1 MARPPGLTM
10 SDEKAALPNF
20 GWGLSA
26 RLLALTV
33 CFVMVSEVLIYAPSI
48 ARFRDDW
55 LEDRLATAYLAIL
68 ALEATPDYMI
78 DPELEIKLLDNA
90 GARLIALRGRDG
102 KNLLMRG
109 STPANIIIDRSID
122 LSDQMAPTLIKDAFE
137 TLWVGGNR
145 LLRVRGQIPRAG
157 DAWID
162 IVLDEAPLRQAMIS
176 YSWRIL
182 GLSIVI
188 SLVTAALIFGALQW
202 LLIRPM
208 RKLTQRMVD
217 FRANPEDMSHDDAAA
232 RRRDEIGVAER
243 EFLQLQRQI
252 RKALKQRERLAALG
266 TAVSKINHDLRGVL
280 ATAQLV
286 ADRLAHSDNP
296 EVKKMAPALVR
307 SLDRAIALCSDTL
320 NFTREGPAKPE
331 YSRFPLAEVHGE
343 VGESLGKYL
352 NGTAALKADFAQDFA
367 LTADRAQLY
376 RVIHNLAE
384 NALQMGAHNVA
395 VRARRA
401 AGRVEI
407 EIADDGPGLPP
418 KALQSLFVPFK
429 GSARAGGT
437 GLGLAIARELMRVQ
451 GGDLKLATNQATG
464 ATFVLEL
471 PDRHAA

>member
-1 MARPPGLTM
+1 M
-10 SDEKAALPNF
+10 SEEKAALPGF
-20 GWGLSA
+20 GRGLSA
-26 RLLALTV
+26 RLLVLSV
-33 CFVMVSEVLIYAPSI
+33 CFVMLSEVLIYAPSI
-48 ARFRDDW
+48 ARFRNDW
-55 LEDRLATAYLAIL
+55 LSERLATAYLAIL

-78 DPELEIKLLDNA
+78 DPQLEIELLENA
-90 GARLIALRGRDG
+90 GARLIALKTPDG
-102 KNLLMRG
+102 KNLIMRG
-109 STPANIIIDRSID
+109 STPANIIISKQVD
-122 LSDQMAPTLIKDAFE
+122 LSDQMPPTLIKDAFA
-137 TLWVGGNR
+137 TLWSGGGR
-145 LLRVRGQIPRAG
+145 LLRVRGQTPQAG

-162 IVLDEAPLRQAMIS
+162 VVLDDTPLRAAMIS

-188 SLVTAALIFGALQW
+188 SLVTAALIFAALQW
-202 LLIRPM
+202 LLVRPM
-208 RKLTQRMVD
+208 RNLTQRMVD
-217 FRANPEDMSHDDAAA
+217 FRANPEDMSRDDAAA
-232 RRRDEIGVAER
+232 RRSDEIGVAER
-243 EFLQLQRQI
+243 EFLQLQKQI

-296 EVKKMAPALVR
+296 EVKKMAPSLVR

-320 NFTREGPAKPE
+320 NFTREGPDKPA
-331 YSRFPLAEVHGE
+331 YSRFPLAELHGE

-352 NGTAALKADFAQDFA
+352 NGAVVLKADFAQDFT

-384 NALQMGAHNVA
+384 NALQMGAHNVS

-401 AGRVEI
+401 EGKVEI
-407 EIADDGPGLPP
+407 EVADDGPGLPP

-429 GSARAGGT
+429 GSARSGGT

-451 GGDLKLATNQATG
+451 GGDLKLAANDATG
-464 ATFVLEL
+464 ATFLLEL
-471 PDRHAA
+471 PDRQAV

>member
-1 MARPPGLTM
+1 M
-10 SDEKAALPNF
+10 SDERAALPNF
-20 GWGLSA
+20 GRGLSA
-26 RLLALTV
+26 RLLVLTI
-33 CFVMVSEVLIYAPSI
+33 CFVMVSEILIYAPSI
-48 ARFRDDW
+48 SRFRNDW
-55 LEDRLATAYLAIL
+55 LAERLASAYLAIL
-68 ALEATPDYMI
+68 ALEATPGYMI
-78 DPELEIKLLDNA
+78 DPELEVRLLESA
-90 GARLIALRGRDG
+90 GARVIRLSTRDG
-102 KNLLMRG
+102 KNLIMRG
-109 STPANIIIDRSID
+109 STPANIIINRRVD
-122 LSDQMAPTLIKDAFE
+122 LSDQLPTTLISDAFE
-137 TLWVGGNR
+137 TLWSGGNR
-145 LLRVRGQIPRAG
+145 LLQVRGQTPQAG

-162 IVLDEAPLRQAMIS
+162 VVLDDTPLRRDMIA

-188 SLVTAALIFGALQW
+188 SLVTAALIFTALQW

-208 RKLTQRMVD
+208 RNLTQRMVD
-217 FRANPEDMSHDDAAA
+217 FRANPEDMSRDDAAA

-243 EFLQLQRQI
+243 EFLQLQKQI

-307 SLDRAIALCSDTL
+307 ALDRAVALCSDTL
-320 NFTREGPAKPE
+320 NFTREGPTKPE
-331 YSRFPLAEVHGE
+331 YSRFPLAELHSE

-352 NGTAALKADFAQDFA
+352 NGAGVLSADFAQDFA

-401 AGRVEI
+401 DGKVEI
-407 EIADDGPGLPP
+407 EVADDGPGLPP
-418 KALQSLFVPFK
+418 KAMQNLFVPFK
-429 GSARAGGT
+429 GSTRSGGT

-451 GGDLKLATNQATG
+451 GGDLKLAANDAGG

>member
-1 MARPPGLTM
+1 MPE
-10 SDEKAALPNF
+10 EKAALPNF

-26 RLLALTV
+26 RLLILTV
-33 CFVMVSEVLIYAPSI
+33 CFVMVSEVLIYVPSI
-48 ARFRDDW
+48 ARFRNDW
-55 LEDRLATAYLAIL
+55 LENRLASSYLAIL
-68 ALEATPDYMI
+68 ALEATPGYMI
-78 DPELEIKLLDNA
+78 DPELELKLLDNA
-90 GARLIALRGRDG
+90 GARLIALHTPDG
-102 KNLLMRG
+102 KALVLRG
-109 STPANIIIDRSID
+109 STSPPIIDATID
-122 LSDQMAPTLIKDAFE
+122 LSDQMLTTLIGDAFE
-137 TLWVGGNR
+137 TLWIGGNR
-145 LLRVRGQIPRAG
+145 LLRVKGQIPQAG
-157 DAWID
+157 SAWLD
-162 IVLDEAPLRQAMIS
+162 IVLDEAPLRKAMIS
-176 YSWRIL
+176 SSWRIL

-188 SLVTAALIFGALQW
+188 SLLTAALIFGALQW

-208 RKLTQRMVD
+208 RNLTQRMMD
-217 FRANPEDMSHDDAAA
+217 FRANPEDMSRDDAAA

-243 EFLQLQRQI
+243 EFVQLQKQI

-331 YSRFPLAEVHGE
+331 YSRFPLAELHGE
-343 VGESLGKYL
+343 VNDSLGKYL
-352 NGTAALKADFAQDFA
+352 NGTAVLTADFAQDFA
-367 LTADRAQLY
+367 LTADRGQLY

-401 AGRVEI
+401 EGKIEI
-407 EIADDGPGLPP
+407 EVVDDGPGLPP

-429 GSARAGGT
+429 GSARSGGT

-451 GGDLKLATNQATG
+451 GGDLKLANNEATG

-471 PDRHAA
+471 PDRNAV

>member
-1 MARPPGLTM
+1 M
-10 SDEKAALPNF
+10 SEEKAALPNF
-20 GWGLSA
+20 GRGLSA
-26 RLLALTV
+26 RLLALTI
-33 CFVMVSEVLIYAPSI
+33 CFVMLSEVLIYAPSI
-48 ARFRDDW
+48 ARFRNDW
-55 LEDRLATAYLAIL
+55 LADKLESAYLAIL
-68 ALEATPDYMI
+68 ALEATPGFMI
-78 DPELEIKLLDNA
+78 DPALELRLLENA
-90 GARLIALRGRDG
+90 GARVIALRMGDKR
-102 KNLLMRG
+102 LIMRG
-109 STPANIIIDRSID
+109 SSPGNIVINREVD

-137 TLWVGGNR
+137 TLWAGGNR
-145 LLRVRGQIPRAG
+145 LLRVKGQTPQAG

-162 IVLDEAPLRQAMIS
+162 VVLDDTPLREAMIS

-188 SLVTAALIFGALQW
+188 SLVTATLIFGALQW
-202 LLIRPM
+202 LLVRPM
-208 RKLTQRMVD
+208 RNFTQRMVD
-217 FRANPEDMSHDDAAA
+217 FRANPEDMSRDDAAA

-243 EFLQLQRQI
+243 EFLQLQKQI

-307 SLDRAIALCSDTL
+307 ALDRAIALCSDTL

-331 YSRFPLAEVHGE
+331 YSRFALAELHGE

-352 NGTAALKADFAQDFA
+352 NGMAVLKADFAEDFA
-367 LTADRAQLY
+367 LTADRGQLY

-384 NALQMGAHNVA
+384 NALQMGAQNVA

-401 AGRVEI
+401 EGRIEI
-407 EIADDGPGLPP
+407 EVADDGPGLQP
-418 KALQSLFVPFK
+418 KAVQSLFVPFK
-429 GSARAGGT
+429 GSTRSGGT

-451 GGDLKLATNQATG
+451 GGDLKLAANDAKG

-471 PDRHAA
+471 PDRQAA